1 MQAIKQIIDAER
13 LVPILD
19 LPENMRHTKVEVIVF
34 PANDDAPEADTA
46 INLAALDA
54 LYGSLHEYANPNLIP
69 LENTAWQT
77 AVEENAL
84 RGKYDIQPDVLAPQ

>member
-13 LVPILD
+13 LVPIID

-34 PANDDAPEADTA
+34 PANDAPETNTG

-54 LYGSLHEYANPNLIP
+54 LYGSLHAYANPDLIP
-69 LENTAWQT
+69 LENTAWQA
-77 AVEENAL
+77 AVEENF
-84 RGKYDIQPDVLAPQ
+84 RQGKYDAKPDTP